1 MVTQHLPDTT
11 LLSKSSNSVTLMR
24 YSRSFSE
31 TRILLKLFFGDKDPF
46 KAFFGNKDPFEAVF
60 TAEGKP
66 MFCLSVTNVKCIGVV
81 LLAIF

>member
-1 MVTQHLPDTT
+1 M
-11 LLSKSSNSVTLMR
+11 
-24 YSRSFSE
+24 
-31 TRILLKLFFGDKDPF
+31 KLFFGDKDPF